1 MKIPP
6 CLIDM
11 ENPFKKKL
19 DKDRNS
25 EPLRVGVHDTIKSGI
40 VGRRISKLVFYGQ
53 SPGAT
58 ERKMAGK
65 IT

>member
-6 CLIDM
+6 YLIGM
-11 ENPFKKKL
+11 ENPFSKKP

-40 VGRRISKLVFYGQ
+40 VDRRISK
-53 SPGAT
+53 
-58 ERKMAGK
+58 
-65 IT
+65 